1 MLGNGLLFMGAGGMV
16 GQLEM
21 VGAWGA
27 GVFPARGRRQNAR
40 SGKNRQGQPEKC
52 SLKWGKQWQRQPE
65 NGWARLYG
73 FGFGCAACVFAF
85 AKQLGNFGQDKL
97 T

>member
-27 GVFPARGRRQNAR
+27 GVCPARGRRQNAR
-40 SGKNRQGQPEKC
+40 SGKNR
-52 SLKWGKQWQRQPE
+52 QRQPE

-73 FGFGCAACVFAF
+73 FGFGGAACVFAF
-85 AKQLGNFGQDKL
+85 AKQLGDFGQDKL